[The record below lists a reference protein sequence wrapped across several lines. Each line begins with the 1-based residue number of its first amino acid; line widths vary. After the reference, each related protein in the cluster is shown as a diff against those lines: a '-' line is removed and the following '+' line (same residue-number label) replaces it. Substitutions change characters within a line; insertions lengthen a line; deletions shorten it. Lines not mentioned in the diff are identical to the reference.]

1 MNEGEIMKLKTALK
15 FGMLGI
21 AGGAAYATAPNRET
35 ARKARLRP
43 YEIAR
48 IAHRGYHRNDGD
60 APENSLP
67 AFERAV
73 ALGFGV
79 ELDVRLTK
87 DGVAVVFH
95 DETLERVCGVPGH
108 IEDFTYNE
116 LKAFTLFSSAEHIP
130 TFAEAL
136 ALINGKAP
144 LMIEIKAEY
153 DVFDICK
160 AVMKEFYRY
169 PGEYCIQSFS
179 PFVLKW
185 FKDHEPHVLRGQL
198 SMDFFDPEHG
208 VDKPWPVKFV
218 STNLLANR
226 IGEPDFISYEFH
238 CGEKLPLKLFRKLH
252 DGKTAGWTI
261 RSQEDLAFADQ
272 YFDIII
278 FDSFLP

>member
-1 MNEGEIMKLKTALK
+1 MKLKTGLK
-15 FGMLGI
+15 LGLFGAI
-21 AGGAAYATAPNRET
+21 GGTVYATAPNRDIS
-35 ARKARLRP
+35 RRARLRS
-43 YEIAR
+43 YETVR
-48 IAHRGYHRNDGD
+48 IAHRGYYRNDGD

-73 ALGFGV
+73 AFGFGI

-95 DETLERVCGVPGH
+95 DETFDRVCGVPGRV
-108 IEDFTYNE
+108 EDLTYE
-116 LKAFTLFSSAEHIP
+116 DLKDFTLFSSGEHIP

-136 ALINGKAP
+136 ALIDGKTP

-160 AVMKEFYRY
+160 TVMKDLYLY

-185 FKDHEPHVLRGQL
+185 FKDHEPYVLRGQL
-198 SMDFFDPEHG
+198 SMDFFDPDCG
-208 VDKPWPVKFV
+208 VDKPWPVKFI

-226 IGEPDFISYEFH
+226 IGKPDFVSYEFH
-238 CGEKLPLKLFRKLH
+238 CGGKLPLNLFRRLH
-252 DGKTAGWTI
+252 CGKTAGWTI
-261 RSQEDLAFADQ
+261 RSREDLAFADQ

-278 FDSFLP
+278 FDSFLPCSQ